1 MSFDGYRPAH
11 PTRLIGDPLRL
22 GQVMVNLCG
31 NAVKFTSQGE
41 IVLSARV
48 SQLNEQQVTLRFAV
62 KDTGIGIAQDK
73 LDDLFDAFSQA
84 DNSITRQYGALGLD

>member
-1 MSFDGYRPAH
+1 MDIDPHISLG
-11 PTRLIGDPLRL
+11 LIGDPFRL

-41 IVLSARV
+41 IVRSARV
-48 SQLNEQQVTLRFAV
+48 SQLNEHQVTLRYAV

-84 DNSITRQYGALGLD
+84 DNSITRQYGALGLG